1 MIKSKSTLTHILF
14 YLTIALLMI
23 SIHQSVSYGFTR
35 AYFLYMITFSIF
47 LWYSYRRTVEKK
59 EKEDSVQKQADSK
72 PKPSEIFNTGKNKR
86 AK

>member
-35 AYFLYMITFSIF
+35 AYFLYMITFSVY
-47 LWYSYRRTVEKK
+47 LWYNYRRTVEKR
-59 EKEDSVQKQADSK
+59 EKEADGTNQASAK